1 MASSNLFM
9 MSMHIH
15 ILTTGGTIDKVYFD
29 AKSDYQIGSPVI
41 ERLLNEMDVSF
52 DYAIH
57 SLMRVDSLDMTDEHR
72 QMLAD
77 AIKALP
83 AGARVL
89 VTHGTDTMALS
100 ATYLGTLPDKTVV
113 FTGALQP
120 AAFRDS
126 DAIFNIGCALGA
138 LQAASPGAY
147 LAMNGRLF
155 KAGEVVKNLS
165 ANRFEPL

>member
-1 MASSNLFM
+1 
-9 MSMHIH
+9 MHIH

-41 ERLLNEMDVSF
+41 ERLLNEMSVSF
-52 DYAIH
+52 DYSIQ

-72 QMLAD
+72 QTLAD
-77 AIKALP
+77 AIQALP
-83 AGARVL
+83 EGAKVL

-100 ATYLGTLPDKTVV
+100 ATYLGALQDKTVV

-147 LAMNGRLF
+147 VAMNGRLF
-155 KAGEVVKNLS
+155 KAGSVVKNLD

>member
-1 MASSNLFM
+1 
-9 MSMHIH
+9 
-15 ILTTGGTIDKVYFD
+15 
-29 AKSDYQIGSPVI
+29 
-41 ERLLNEMDVSF
+41 
-52 DYAIH
+52 
-57 SLMRVDSLDMTDEHR
+57 
-72 QMLAD
+72 MLAD

-100 ATYLGTLPDKTVV
+100 ATYLGTLTDKTVV